1 MFLSQCREFPSACCL
16 AGKNLM
22 TARVSMLLKSSNSL
36 TCFRACVLPGRAKD
50 LTAPRYTGQDRL
62 VGLQEIEASRI
73 FIQSTHEGGRLSALS
88 TGRLYPLEM
97 HLVLISF
104 SGRVD
109 PRVIVRPEGL
119 SQ

>member
-1 MFLSQCREFPSACCL
+1 MFLSQCRAFPSACCL
-16 AGKNLM
+16 AGENLM
-22 TARVSMLLKSSNSL
+22 TARVSMLLKSSASL
-36 TCFRACVLPGRAKD
+36 TCFRACVLPVLTKD
-50 LTAPRYTGQDRL
+50 LSAPRYTGLDRL
-62 VGLQEIEASRI
+62 GGLQEIEASRI
-73 FIQSTHEGGRLSALS
+73 FIQSAHEGGRLSALS